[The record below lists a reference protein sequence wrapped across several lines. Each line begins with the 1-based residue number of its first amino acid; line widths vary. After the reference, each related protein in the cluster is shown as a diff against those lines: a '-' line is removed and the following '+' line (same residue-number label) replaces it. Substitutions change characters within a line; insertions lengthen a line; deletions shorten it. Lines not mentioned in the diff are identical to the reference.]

1 MRMSLFPLLLLLPA
15 AAFAASPECQ
25 HSQPRDLQLDL
36 AGVKAVVFDIENHD
50 LTILASANAK
60 AELKGQA
67 CASNAK
73 LLEQLQLTQRKSG
86 DKLHVSLHREGMSS
100 GLFFGKNYAY
110 LNIAGTLPDHISVQ
124 LKVGSGDA
132 RVSGAS
138 IVSADVG
145 SGDVEASNI
154 RGLVAAK
161 VGSGDIK
168 VEDAGSLQV
177 ISVGSGDLVAKRIRG
192 SVKVGNIG
200 SGDFSL
206 EDAAGNVEIGSI
218 GSGDAEIRHVSG
230 NLSVDSLGSGDIDAS
245 GIRGDFSLRS
255 KGSGS
260 ARHNDIGG
268 RVSVPSDN

>member
-1 MRMSLFPLLLLLPA
+1 MRKSLLPLLFLLPM

-50 LTILASANAK
+50 LAIQASANAK

-67 CASNAK
+67 CASDAK
-73 LLEQLQLTQRKSG
+73 LLEQLKLTQRKSG
-86 DKLHVSLHREGMSS
+86 DKLYVNLHREVMSS

-110 LNIAGTLPDHISVQ
+110 LKLAGTLPDNVTVQ

-138 IVSADVG
+138 VVSADVG
-145 SGDVEASNI
+145 SGDVKASDT

-161 VGSGDIK
+161 VGSGDIE
-168 VEDAGSLQV
+168 VDGAGSLQV
-177 ISVGSGDLVAKRIRG
+177 ISVASGDLVAKKIRG
-192 SVKVGNIG
+192 PVKVGSIS

-206 EDAAGNVEIGSI
+206 DGATGDVEIGSI
-218 GSGDAEIRHVSG
+218 GSGDAEVRNVSG
-230 NLSVDSLGSGDIDAS
+230 DLSVDSVGSGDIDAS
-245 GIRGDFSLRS
+245 GIRGDFTLRK
-255 KGSGS
+255 KGNGS
-260 ARHNDIGG
+260 ASHKDIGG
-268 RVSVPSDN
+268 RVSVPSED

>member
-1 MRMSLFPLLLLLPA
+1 MRKSLIPLLFLLPI

-25 HSQPRDLQLDL
+25 HSQPRDLPLDL
-36 AGVKAVVFDIENHD
+36 AGVKTVVFDIENHD
-50 LTILASANAK
+50 LTIQASANAK

-67 CASNAK
+67 CASDAK
-73 LLEQLQLTQRKSG
+73 LLEQLKLTQRKSG
-86 DKLHVSLHREGMSS
+86 DKLYVSLHREGMSS

-110 LNIAGTLPDHISVQ
+110 LKLAGTLPDNITVQ

-145 SGDVEASNI
+145 SGDVEASHI
-154 RGLVAAK
+154 SGLFAAK

-206 EDAAGNVEIGSI
+206 EGATGDVEIDSI
-218 GSGDAEIRHVSG
+218 GSGDAEVREVSG

-245 GIRGDFSLRS
+245 AIRGDFSLRS

-260 ARHNDIGG
+260 IRHNDIGG
-268 RVSVPSDN
+268 RVSVPNDD

>member
-1 MRMSLFPLLLLLPA
+1 MRKSLLSLMFLLPA
-15 AAFAASPECQ
+15 TAFAASPECQ

-36 AGVKAVVFDIENHD
+36 AGVKAVVFDVESHD
-50 LTILASANAK
+50 LTIQASANAK

-67 CASNAK
+67 CASDAK
-73 LLEQLQLTQRKSG
+73 LLDQLQLTQRKSG
-86 DKLHVSLHREGMSS
+86 DKLHVSLHREGMSG
-100 GLFFGKNYAY
+100 GLFSGKNYAY
-110 LNIAGTLPDHISVQ
+110 LKLAGTLPDNVTVQ

-138 IVSADVG
+138 VVSADVG

-154 RGLVAAK
+154 RGLFAAK

-168 VEDAGSLQV
+168 VEDAGSLRV

-192 SVKVGNIG
+192 SVKVGSIG

-245 GIRGDFSLRS
+245 AIRGDFSLRS

-268 RVSVPSDN
+268 RVSVSSDN